1 MEARRYRAYH
11 LLPEARGAGERP
23 RAADLAPCSGTTPAF
38 CALAGVLSCAVVA
51 YACAWA
57 GGPRPSAAPVA
68 EAVSSLPGEPASEL
82 ARPGPQVKEPEEVPP
97 SSEARPRRAAP
108 ADPGMLAARR
118 LPQPPSTLVL
128 GSPALASA
136 TDSTATLTE
145 TTATTATTATS
156 TTTARRE
163 QMQSQAARLQHQD
176 GLSYQDVLDLLP
188 VNVIRRVDIEN
199 PVFSPIQTRTMP
211 GHLAKFDLFFG
222 FEDTITPGWIN
233 TPPRSFDDVVD
244 PKSVLVSP
252 LHVEAFLKQC
262 ELRLDASH
270 NRRVVV
276 FGLLEVPLSEGFG
289 DSGAARS
296 LTRDRLSKYFD
307 RIWYYSTDVEL
318 SNVYTLPLG
327 VTEMYMRN
335 HTEAMLEA
343 YREVDVIGEW
353 KKGTMLAAW
362 GVYTDK
368 DGAHI
373 PEPDPNSTEQNEMG
387 YSSPAW
393 IAVYNQAMDNRND
406 AEGWLAGND
415 SEAIGV
421 DFRVVPT
428 ERWWHDLSTYKFLLS
443 PIGTAIQCSRLVE
456 ALLVLTVPVVKRG
469 PYRALDDLKGLGFPI
484 VVVDY
489 WGDITPDS
497 LDAWWRDLSPGLRG
511 FRDRC
516 LTSDGFWRLLT
527 AGVC

>member
-1 MEARRYRAYH
+1 
-11 LLPEARGAGERP
+11 
-23 RAADLAPCSGTTPAF
+23 
-38 CALAGVLSCAVVA
+38 
-51 YACAWA
+51 
-57 GGPRPSAAPVA
+57 
-68 EAVSSLPGEPASEL
+68 
-82 ARPGPQVKEPEEVPP
+82 
-97 SSEARPRRAAP
+97 
-108 ADPGMLAARR
+108 
-118 LPQPPSTLVL
+118 
-128 GSPALASA
+128 
-136 TDSTATLTE
+136 
-145 TTATTATTATS
+145 
-156 TTTARRE
+156 
-163 QMQSQAARLQHQD
+163 
-176 GLSYQDVLDLLP
+176 LSYQDVLDLLP
-188 VNVIRRVDIEN
+188 VNVVRRVDIEN
-199 PVFSPIQTRTMP
+199 PVFLPIQTRTLP
-211 GHLAKFDLFFG
+211 AHLAKFDLFFG

-233 TPPRSFDDVVD
+233 SPPDSFDDVAD

-252 LHVEAFLKQC
+252 LHVEAFLQQC

-276 FGLLEVPLSEGFG
+276 FGLLEVPLSEAFG
-289 DSGAARS
+289 DTGAARS

-318 SNVYTLPLG
+318 SRVRTLPIG
-327 VTEMYMRN
+327 ITEMYMRSS
-335 HTEAMLEA
+335 TEAMLEA
-343 YREVDVIGEW
+343 YRDVDVIDEW

-362 GVYTDK
+362 GVYTSK

-373 PEPDPNSTEQNEMG
+373 PEPDPNYTEQDKMG

-393 IAVYNQAMDNRND
+393 IAVYNQAIDNRND

-415 SEAIGV
+415 SKAVQV

-469 PYRALDDLKGLGFPI
+469 PYRALDDLRGLGFPI

-489 WGDITPDS
+489 WVEITPDS
-497 LDAWWRDLSPGLRG
+497 LDAWWRTLSPGLRG

-527 AGVC
+527 AGIC